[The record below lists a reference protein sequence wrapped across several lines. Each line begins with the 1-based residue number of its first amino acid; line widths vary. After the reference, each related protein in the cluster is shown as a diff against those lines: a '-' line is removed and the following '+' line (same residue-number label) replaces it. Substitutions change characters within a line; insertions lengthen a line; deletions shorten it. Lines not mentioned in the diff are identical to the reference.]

1 MSKAANKAA
10 TARIIALMKEQG
22 VSKPFWN
29 SYVFGVRVELNELPR
44 KLQKGERLFT
54 VIPCKYKG
62 RRGIVAVT
70 SLRVIVLNTGY
81 FGIFSNNSREDV
93 YYTQS
98 AGGNPSGGYISS
110 YSISVY
116 GNGNDIEITHIWGHD
131 AELLDKWYNRA
142 RRTYES
148 NVADNMDHESHKE
161 KLGKLKAMLRAGQID
176 TDTYERLLL
185 EI

>member
-70 SLRVIVLNTGY
+70 SLRVIVLNAGY
-81 FGIFSNNSREDV
+81 FGIFSNKAVSTVSLEPNSP
-93 YYTQS
+93 S
-98 AGGNPSGGYISS
+98 ALANASACCCTVSGC
-110 YSISVY
+110 
-116 GNGNDIEITHIWGHD
+116 
-131 AELLDKWYNRA
+131 R
-142 RRTYES
+142 
-148 NVADNMDHESHKE
+148 
-161 KLGKLKAMLRAGQID
+161 LGTRVTVK
-176 TDTYERLLL
+176 
-185 EI
+185 

>member
-1 MSKAANKAA
+1 MASKA
-10 TARIIALMKEQG
+10 TERIISMMKKQG

-29 SYVFGVRVELNELPR
+29 SYIFGVRVELNELPK
-44 KLQKGERLFT
+44 KLQRGERLFT
-54 VIPCKYKG
+54 VIPCNYKS
-62 RRGIVAVT
+62 RRGIIAVT
-70 SLRVIVLNTGY
+70 SLRVIVLNSGY

-98 AGGNPSGGYISS
+98 AGGNPTGGFISS

-116 GNGNDIEITHIWGHD
+116 GNGNDIEVNGLWGRD
-131 AELLDKWYNRA
+131 AQILDEWYNKA

-148 NVADNMDHESHKE
+148 NVADNFEHEDHRSR
-161 KLGKLKAMLRAGQID
+161 LNKLKNMLRRGEID
-176 TDTYERLLL
+176 TDTYEKLLL

>member
-1 MSKAANKAA
+1 MTKKSKKATQA
-10 TARIIALMKEQG
+10 IIALMKKQG
-22 VSKPFWN
+22 VSKPLWN
-29 SYVFGVRVELNELPR
+29 SYIFGVRVELDHLPS
-44 KLQKGERLFT
+44 KLQKGERLFS

-70 SLRVIVLNTGY
+70 SLRIMVLNMGY
-81 FGIFSNNSREDV
+81 FGMLSNNSREDV

-98 AGGNPSGGYISS
+98 AGGNPVGGFISS

-116 GNGNDIEITHIWGHD
+116 GNGNDVEITDLWGKD
-131 AELLDKWYNRA
+131 AQLLDAWYNRA

-148 NVADNMDHESHKE
+148 SVNENHHQEDHKTR
-161 KLGKLKAMLRAGQID
+161 LNKLKEMLRSGQID
-176 TDTYERLLL
+176 AAMYEKLLL